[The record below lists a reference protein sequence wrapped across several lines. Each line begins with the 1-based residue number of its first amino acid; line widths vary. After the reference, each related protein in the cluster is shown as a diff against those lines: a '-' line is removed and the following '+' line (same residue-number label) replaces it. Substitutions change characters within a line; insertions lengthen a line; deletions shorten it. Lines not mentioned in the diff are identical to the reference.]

1 MGNTKMEN
9 KMDYKTIK
17 NLIQNDEG
25 IGVLQSALE
34 TWCPSVASTV
44 SLWHWVETLYTAA
57 LASLIP
63 GF

>member
-25 IGVLQSALE
+25 IGMFQSALE
-34 TWCPSVASTV
+34 TWCPSMATKGMD
-44 SLWHWVETLYTAA
+44 
-57 LASLIP
+57 LI
-63 GF
+63 GVTIGGIMGLIYG